1 MKICVAVDTEKSDI
15 EVAQPSLLKSHR
27 IKGLQELDDSMGSRI
42 SYESLNDTKW
52 AIDSSATVRFAIYGA
67 LFGATFPLIA
77 TILDILTQGL
87 DFSIKSVIQVHSDQP
102 LHWIINTAPL
112 FLGLVAS
119 LVGIRQ
125 ERITNFNSMLEQR
138 VRERTVELEQA
149 SRAKSDFLAT
159 MSHEIRTP
167 LNGVIGMTGLL
178 LDTNLSKEQKDY
190 AETARASGEAL
201 LSVINDI
208 LDFSKIEAQKVELE
222 VVDFNLRAAVE
233 ETVDLVAHKADQ
245 QNIELVFLIN
255 HDMPLLLRGDPGRLR
270 QILLNLLTNAIKF
283 TSKGEVVLSV
293 ELQSE
298 TDTDCTARFQVTDT
312 GVGIPES
319 RIEHLFEPFTQVDA
333 STTRQYGGSG
343 LGLAICKEL
352 CTMMNGKIGLSS
364 QEGKGSTFWFTV
376 DLIKQ
381 DSMDLKEQDLPM
393 VSMKKLQGL
402 KVLVVD
408 DNATNRRVSG
418 HHLRNWKCVVDE
430 AESGSTAL
438 HKLSD
443 AAQNNSQFQLVL
455 MDHQMPGMDGEMLAR
470 CIRSDPRLSS
480 VLLMMCTSLSRRGDT
495 QRLKGDGFAGYL
507 VKPIKPF
514 QLLDSIALVLGSSS
528 STVDPTKRPLI
539 TREISNRSIT
549 RARILVVEDN
559 LVNQKVAVRMLQ
571 KDGCRCDVAAN
582 GREALD
588 ATMNISYDLVL
599 MDCQMPIM
607 DGYVATRQIRLAGK
621 KQLPI
626 IAMTANAME
635 GDRQRCIDAG
645 MDDFIT
651 KPVKK
656 EILLT
661 RVRCWLDR
669 RNSIR
674 S

>member
-1 MKICVAVDTEKSDI
+1 MHCCIAIDAEESGVARQGHMKSNHMHL
-15 EVAQPSLLKSHR
+15 P
-27 IKGLQELDDSMGSRI
+27 DDSMGGGCPSCDKKLVEW
-42 SYESLNDTKW
+42 S
-52 AIDSSATVRFAIYGA
+52 IDSSATVRFGIYGA
-67 LFGATFPLIA
+67 LFGACFPLIA
-77 TILDILTQGL
+77 TLLDIVVQGL
-87 DFSIKSVIQVHSDQP
+87 ELSFESVIKVHTEQP

-125 ERITNFNSMLEQR
+125 ERITNFNAMLEQR
-138 VRERTVELEQA
+138 VRERTLELEQA
-149 SRAKSDFLAT
+149 SQAKSEFLAT

-293 ELQSE
+293 ELE
-298 TDTDCTARFQVTDT
+298 RENDNDCTARFEVTDT
-312 GVGIPES
+312 GEGIPES
-319 RIEHLFEPFTQVDA
+319 RIDHLFDPFTQVDA
-333 STTRQYGGSG
+333 STTRKYGGSG

-352 CTMMNGKIGLSS
+352 CSMMNGKIGVSS
-364 QEGKGSTFWFTV
+364 EVGKGSTFWFTV
-376 DLIKQ
+376 DLLKQ
-381 DSMDLKEQDLPM
+381 DSMNLKEQDLPI
-393 VSMKKLQGL
+393 VSMEKLEGL

-418 HHLRNWKCVVDE
+418 HHLRNWKCSVDE
-430 AESGSTAL
+430 AESGSAAL
-438 HKLSD
+438 HKLSI
-443 AAQNNSQFQLVL
+443 AAQNNDPYKLVI
-455 MDHQMPGMDGEMLAR
+455 MDYQMPGMDGEMLAR
-470 CIRSDPRLSS
+470 CIRSDPRISS
-480 VLLMMCTSLSRRGDT
+480 ALLMMCTSISRRGDT
-495 QRLKGDGFAGYL
+495 QRMKSEGFAGYL
-507 VKPIKPF
+507 VKPVKPV
-514 QLLDSIALVLGSSS
+514 QLLDSIALVLGSSNS
-528 STVDPTKRPLI
+528 NVDPQKRPLI
-539 TREISNRSIT
+539 TREISNRSIS

-607 DGYVATRQIRLAGK
+607 DGYAATRQIRLAGK
-621 KQLPI
+621 RQLPI

-635 GDRQRCIDAG
+635 GDRQRCLDAG

-656 EILLT
+656 DILLT
-661 RVRCWLDR
+661 RVHAWLEY
-669 RNSIR
+669 RNSFR
-674 S
+674 D